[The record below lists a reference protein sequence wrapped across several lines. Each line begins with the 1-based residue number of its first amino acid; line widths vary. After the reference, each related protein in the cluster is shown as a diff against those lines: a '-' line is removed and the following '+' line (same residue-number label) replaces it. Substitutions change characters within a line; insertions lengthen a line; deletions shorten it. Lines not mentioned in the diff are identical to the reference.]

1 MNILT
6 ILFLSCGSKDEDTSI
21 VSDSAI
27 EESQEEVEEESEEDS
42 EEDSGQSE

>member
-1 MNILT
+1 MTLFT

-27 EESQEEVEEESEEDS
+27 EETQEVEEEVEEDS

>member
-1 MNILT
+1 MTLFT
-6 ILFLSCGSKDEDTSI
+6 ILFFACGSKDEDTS

>member
-1 MNILT
+1 MTLFT
-6 ILFLSCGSKDEDTSI
+6 ILFFACGSKDKDTS

-27 EESQEEVEEESEEDS
+27 EESKEEVAEES